1 MTAERDV
8 HLAFRISLPPRVV
21 LVLCS
26 ERRLKNSAEER
37 VLGDHLRPKVLQD
50 FREGIYT
57 KYDEGHTSVVG
68 LQYPNVDQSSR
79 VQLDFNPADTVCGL

>member
-1 MTAERDV
+1 MIYLPTPAQVREIDPHQLHSPETATT
-8 HLAFRISLPPRVV
+8 LAY
-21 LVLCS
+21 
-26 ERRLKNSAEER
+26 
-37 VLGDHLRPKVLQD
+37 GLRPKVLQD